1 MAPAAQMARLVA
13 LADSKHPLD
22 RGTDS
27 PTRSRRLETPQH
39 LRFETEIM
47 SPKVVHVA
55 DESDDIADRHLRIC
69 QTFGDEVSV
78 VGEHWHSQSPCS
90 EWDARGVLEHVIG
103 FHDVLLLRPL
113 GTKPQRT
120 KDDPVGRW
128 TATLEALDLL
138 LSRPGLFDGVVNVP
152 PVGNNPPSQI
162 DAARLVSLLSLDVLI
177 HTWDLAR
184 AAGHEITL
192 DPELCRTF
200 LDGLPSDE
208 GTLSKT
214 GMYGRPQDVPA
225 GSHAQTKLLAR
236 MGRDPGWSP

>member
-1 MAPAAQMARLVA
+1 
-13 LADSKHPLD
+13 
-22 RGTDS
+22 
-27 PTRSRRLETPQH
+27 
-39 LRFETEIM
+39 M
-47 SPKVVHVA
+47 SPKEVHMA
-55 DESDDIADRHLRIC
+55 DESDDIADRHRRIC
-69 QTFGDEVSV
+69 QTFGGKVDV

-90 EWDARGVLEHVIG
+90 DWNARGVLEHVIG

-113 GTKPQRT
+113 GAKPQRP

-128 TATLEALDLL
+128 RATIEALDLV
-138 LSRPGLFDGVVNVP
+138 LSRPGLFDGVIDVP
-152 PVGNNPPSQI
+152 PVGNHPPSKI
-162 DAARLVSLLSLDVLI
+162 DAARLVPMLSLEVLI

-184 AAGHEITL
+184 AAGHDITL

-200 LDGLPSDE
+200 LAGLPSDE

-214 GMYGRPQDVPA
+214 GMYGSPQDVPA